1 MNFRKMKKIRIK
13 SSNIKIICAIL
24 LLMNLFGYINNK
36 NESKNNNA
44 NSENTFVNNRKRKL
58 ADENYIIVKYGEEVE
73 YSEGFQN
80 SYRTKL
86 EKIDYNNIIYLKTNS
101 LTISANKEVK
111 LYITSGTR
119 TLANF
124 FNYKHDSNANKIIS
138 IDLSNFDSS
147 SVTDFQ
153 KAFFGCSSL
162 ESLTLSNVKTS
173 NAEYMSYMFSGCS
186 SLQSLDLSSFDA
198 NSLIFMTDMFRNCIK
213 LQTVT

>member
-73 YSEGFQN
+73 YSEGYVN
-80 SYRTKL
+80 GCRRKL

-101 LTISANKEVK
+101 LIIYPNEEVK

-153 KAFFGCSSL
+153 NAFYGCSSL

-198 NSLIFMTDMFRNCIK
+198 NSLIYMTDMFRNCIK

>member
-44 NSENTFVNNRKRKL
+44 NSENTFVNNGKRKL

-111 LYITSGTR
+111 LYITSGTD

-124 FNYKHDSNANKIIS
+124 FNYEDDSNAKKIIS

-153 KAFFGCSSL
+153 YAFCGCISL